1 MCAAPKVGTGI
12 QASKLANKD
21 GMWGLLILEIEVTL
35 AFILGINTQ
44 TRVANFGY
52 YLASII
58 KQCIF
63 LLFLF

>member
-1 MCAAPKVGTGI
+1 VGTGI

-21 GMWGLLILEIEVTL
+21 GIWGLLILEIEVTL
-35 AFILGINTQ
+35 ASILGINPQ

-52 YLASII
+52 YLASNIHKYI
-58 KQCIF
+58 C